1 VIFLGVD
8 GGGSKTAA
16 LIADEEGKI
25 LGEGQ
30 GGPSNYQIV
39 GKEFALGEISRA
51 VEGALKEAGIPL
63 REVSRAV
70 FGLSGADLPENFRE
84 LEAGLKNT
92 FPGLPF
98 LLVNDTW
105 IALRGGTKKGW
116 GVCLV
121 CGTGANACARFPS
134 GEWLTLPGL
143 GYESGLGGGGLDM
156 VRDVL
161 HYAFRS
167 HYGLGEKT
175 PLEEEILQAS
185 GASSFEELSFLLLK
199 FMVSPASAAL
209 EMQRALSVVPAL
221 FRLAS
226 SGDRASQEIL
236 VKQGRMMGEVIGYL
250 ARKIEPSEKVEVV
263 LAGSVFK
270 GESPLLLDSF
280 TLSLHSQAPGAEVVF
295 PAFPPVFGALL
306 MAMEEEGVKIG
317 EEVYGNLEKGDR
329 LVF

>member
-1 VIFLGVD
+1 MIFLGVD
-8 GGGSKTAA
+8 GGGSKTQA
-16 LIADEEGKI
+16 LIADERGKV

-39 GKEFALGEISRA
+39 GKEFALNEISHA
-51 VEGALKEAGIPL
+51 VEGALQEAGISL
-63 REVSRAV
+63 REVRRAV
-70 FGLSGADLPENFRE
+70 FGLSGADLPENFQE

-92 FPGLPF
+92 FPDLSF

-121 CGTGANACARFPS
+121 CGTGANACARYPS

-156 VRDVL
+156 VRDAL

-175 PLEEEILQAS
+175 PLEEEILQAT
-185 GASSFEELSFLLLK
+185 GASSFEELSLLLLK

-209 EMQRALSVVPAL
+209 EMQRALSVVPAI

-226 SGDRASQEIL
+226 SGDRVSQEIL
-236 VKQGRMMGEVIGYL
+236 AKQGRMMGEVIGYL

-280 TLSLHSQAPGAEVVF
+280 TLSLHRVAPLAEVVF
-295 PAFPPVFGALL
+295 PSFPPVFGALL

-317 EEVYGNLEKGDR
+317 EEVYKNLEEFKT
-329 LVF
+329 

>member
-1 VIFLGVD
+1 MIFLGVD
-8 GGGSKTAA
+8 GGGSKTVA
-16 LIADEEGKI
+16 LIADERGKI

-63 REVSRAV
+63 REVHRAV

-209 EMQRALSVVPAL
+209 EMQRALSVVPAI
-221 FRLAS
+221 FRFAS

-236 VKQGRMMGEVIGYL
+236 VKHGSHLGEVAGYL
-250 ARKIEPSEKVEVV
+250 AKKLGEEEVDVV
-263 LAGSVFK
+263 LQGGLFR
-270 GESPLLLDSF
+270 GECPIFLDAF
-280 TLSLHSQAPGAEVVF
+280 HLSLHRIAPRARTVF
-295 PAFPPVFGALL
+295 PELPPVFGAILL
-306 MAMEEEGVKIG
+306 ALEEQ
-317 EEVYGNLEKGDR
+317 
-329 LVF
+329 

>member
-1 VIFLGVD
+1 MIFLGVD
-8 GGGSKTAA
+8 GGGSKTVA
-16 LIADEEGKI
+16 LIADERGKI
-25 LGEGQ
+25 LGEGHA
-30 GGPSNYQIV
+30 GPSNYQMV
-39 GKEFALGEISRA
+39 GMEFALGEISRA
-51 VEGALKEAGIPL
+51 VEEAFKKGG
-63 REVSRAV
+63 VSLEEIQRAV

-84 LEAGLKNT
+84 LEEGLQRT

-105 IALRGGTKKGW
+105 IALRGGSKKGW

-121 CGTGANACARFPS
+121 CGTGANACARYPT

-175 PLEEEILQAS
+175 PLEEEILKAT

-209 EMQRALSVVPAL
+209 EMQRALSVVPAI

-236 VKQGRMMGEVIGYL
+236 VKQGRLMGEVMGHL
-250 ARKIEPSEKVEVV
+250 ARKIEPEGKVEVV
-263 LAGSVFK
+263 LSGSIFK
-270 GESPLLLDSF
+270 GENPLLLDSF
-280 TLSLHSQAPGAEVVF
+280 NLSLHRVAPLAEVVF
-295 PAFPPVFGALL
+295 PGLPPVFGALL
-306 MAMEEEGVKIG
+306 MAMEEEGVKIRD
-317 EEVYGNLEKGDR
+317 EVYGNLEH
-329 LVF
+329 FNT